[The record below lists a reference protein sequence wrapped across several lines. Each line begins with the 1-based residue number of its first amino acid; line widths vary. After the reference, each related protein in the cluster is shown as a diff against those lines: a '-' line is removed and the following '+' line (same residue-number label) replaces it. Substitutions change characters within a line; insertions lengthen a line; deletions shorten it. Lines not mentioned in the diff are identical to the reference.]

1 MRITLLLNVDMK
13 STVNPGSMSIGE
25 IARRFGLAPHVL
37 RHWESVGL
45 LSPSR
50 AVAGRRR
57 YGADHLY
64 QIAVILRAKEAGF
77 ALDDIRQMFV
87 AQGPTQRTATLRRH
101 RAELAKRIA
110 QAQASLELIDCALA
124 CDHEDI
130 TRCPHFQAMVAERI
144 GLDAPV

>member
-1 MRITLLLNVDMK
+1 MRTTLLLNVDVT
-13 STVNPGSMSIGE
+13 STANPGSMSIGE
-25 IARRFGLAPHVL
+25 TARRFGLAPHVL

-57 YGADHLY
+57 YGPDHLY
-64 QIAVILRAKEAGF
+64 QIAVILRAKEAGI

-87 AQGPTQRTATLRRH
+87 AQNPTQRTATLRRH

-124 CDHEDI
+124 CEHDDI
-130 TRCPHFQAMVAERI
+130 TGCPHFQAMVAERF
-144 GLDAPV
+144 GLDPPV